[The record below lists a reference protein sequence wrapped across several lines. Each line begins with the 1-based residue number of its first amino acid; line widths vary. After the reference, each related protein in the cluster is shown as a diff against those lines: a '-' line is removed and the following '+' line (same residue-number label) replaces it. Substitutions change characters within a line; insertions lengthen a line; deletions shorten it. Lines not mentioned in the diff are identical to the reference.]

1 VNECTIGLRKYA
13 HAAHAVCGPLGN
25 GRQPVEEAQMF
36 DQFLHDL
43 TEPNHMVG
51 HINYFLLI
59 VSMLMRRMFWLR
71 VFAIGSGS
79 VEIVYRSVFVVDPV
93 SVVWEALFVLVNVV
107 QLVILWID
115 ENHHRFDEDEMH
127 FVDSM
132 PASVERQALK
142 RLLAIANR
150 RSFAP
155 GERLI
160 TEGEA
165 VKEVLYLT
173 SGIAQIEANG
183 RVIAVCRPGDYLG
196 EMSYLTGAPASA
208 TVVAAEPMRVL
219 AFEQKRLHDAVARDA
234 SIHQAME
241 TGLNRNLVGKLVRAN
256 LANAAPRSSP
266 A

>member
-1 VNECTIGLRKYA
+1 M
-13 HAAHAVCGPLGN
+13 P
-25 GRQPVEEAQMF
+25 PEEAQLF

-43 TEPNHMVG
+43 TDPNHMVG

-59 VSMLMRRMFWLR
+59 ISMLMRRMFWLR
-71 VFAIGSGS
+71 VFAIASGS
-79 VEIVYRSVFVVDPV
+79 VEIIYRALFVVDPV
-93 SVVWEALFVLVNVV
+93 SVVWEALFVLVNIV
-107 QLVILWID
+107 QLIILWID
-115 ENHHRFDEDEMH
+115 EHHNRFDADEQH

-142 RLLAIANR
+142 RLLALATH
-150 RSFAP
+150 RSVAP

-160 TEGEA
+160 TEGET
-165 VKEVLYLT
+165 VRDVLYLC
-173 SGIAQIEANG
+173 SGIARIEADG

-219 AFEQKRLHDAVARDA
+219 AFEQRRLHEAVSRDA

-241 TGLNRNLVGKLVRAN
+241 AGLNRNLVGKLVRAN
-256 LANAAPRSSP
+256 VANLSPRPSP

>member
-1 VNECTIGLRKYA
+1 MHTCLDVAVPLKHRQVRQ
-13 HAAHAVCGPLGN
+13 AAPSQ
-25 GRQPVEEAQMF
+25 RRPEAQLF

-43 TEPNHMVG
+43 TDPNHMVG

-59 VSMLMRRMFWLR
+59 ISMMMRRMFWLR
-71 VFAIGSGS
+71 VFAIASGS
-79 VEIVYRSVFVVDPV
+79 VEVIYRSMFVVDPV

-115 ENHHRFDEDEMH
+115 EHHNRFDADEQH
-127 FVDSM
+127 FVASM

-142 RLLAIANR
+142 RLLAMANR

-155 GERLI
+155 GDRLI
-160 TEGEA
+160 AEGEPVA
-165 VKEVLYLT
+165 EVLYLC
-173 SGIAQIEANG
+173 SGLAQIEADG

-208 TVVAAEPMRVL
+208 TVIAAEPMRVL
-219 AFEQKRLHDAVARDA
+219 AFEQKRLHDAVARDS

-241 TGLNRNLVGKLVRAN
+241 AGLNRNLVGKLVRAN
-256 LANAAPRSSP
+256 RASAAPLAAST
-266 A
+266 

>member
-1 VNECTIGLRKYA
+1 VAQG
-13 HAAHAVCGPLGN
+13 
-25 GRQPVEEAQMF
+25 GRLEEAHLF

-59 VSMLMRRMFWLR
+59 ISMLMRRMFWLR
-71 VFAIGSGS
+71 VFAIASGS
-79 VEIVYRSVFVVDPV
+79 VEVVYRSFFVVDPV
-93 SVVWEALFVLVNVV
+93 SVVWEALFVLVNIV
-107 QLVILWID
+107 QLIILWID
-115 ENHHRFDEDEMH
+115 EHHHRFDADEKH

-142 RLLAIANR
+142 RLLAIAER
-150 RSFAP
+150 CSFAP
-155 GERLI
+155 GDRLI
-160 TEGEA
+160 GEGEE
-165 VKEVLYLT
+165 VSHVLYLC

-219 AFEQKRLHDAVARDA
+219 AFEQKRLHEAVDRDA

-241 TGLNRNLVGKLVRAN
+241 AGLNRNLVGKLVRAN
-256 LANAAPRSSP
+256 QARANPEPRP